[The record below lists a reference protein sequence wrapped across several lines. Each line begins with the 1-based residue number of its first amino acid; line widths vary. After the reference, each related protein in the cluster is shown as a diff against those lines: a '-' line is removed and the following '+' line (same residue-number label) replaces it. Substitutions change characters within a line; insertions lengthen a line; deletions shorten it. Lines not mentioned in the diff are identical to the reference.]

1 MNDSNEETQDDLLY
15 VYFDKSASAV
25 RHSVGRFEQGF
36 VRPTARC
43 IVDSFARHPLRS
55 TFLATYATLSA
66 LPVLSFIGLSVFIF
80 SSFIFFAL
88 SAAVLA
94 ALSVVLFLGC
104 WFACTL
110 CFLLLLSIPIAAG
123 VFIAYLLFRFAFL
136 AKQEGSV
143 RSALSPWAQETK
155 GRFSKRQTAGKQLN
169 GDAHGESD
177 GETIV
182 VGSIVLDQASLP
194 EKVESTDTS
203 FKADPQ

>member
-15 VYFDKSASAV
+15 VYFDKSASVV

-36 VRPTARC
+36 VRPTTRY
-43 IVDSFARHPLRS
+43 IVDSFAQHPIRS

-66 LPVLSFIGLSVFIF
+66 LPVLSFIGLSIFIF
-80 SSFIFFAL
+80 STFIFFAL

-94 ALSVVLFLGC
+94 ALSVVLFLGF

-110 CFLLLLSIPIAAG
+110 CFILLLSIPIAAG
-123 VFIAYLLFRFAFL
+123 VFIAYLLLRFAFL

-155 GRFSKRQTAGKQLN
+155 SRFYKRHTAEEQLN
-169 GDAHGESD
+169 GDARRESD
-177 GETIV
+177 GETLV
-182 VGSIVLDQASLP
+182 VGSIVLDQASP
-194 EKVESTDTS
+194 SEKVGNTDTS
-203 FKADPQ
+203 FKAEPQ